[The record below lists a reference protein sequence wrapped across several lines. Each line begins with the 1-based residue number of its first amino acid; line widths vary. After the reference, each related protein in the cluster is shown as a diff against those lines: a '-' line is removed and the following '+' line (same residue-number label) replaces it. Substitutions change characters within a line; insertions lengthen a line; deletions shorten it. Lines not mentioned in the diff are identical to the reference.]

1 MKILQRT
8 ILLGFVGLLCCACS
22 SQKYNLSKTIWFNFS
37 PAEKDGQKGS
47 VVTSLY
53 FTSENTVDI
62 YSSVVVDTMVLV
74 KPFMCAKGKYST
86 LGSSRQGTDLSIEA
100 VTLKKDT
107 VLYRG
112 MYQKDM
118 TMILVSDSVAN
129 VFNIM
134 PDVQLP

>member
-1 MKILQRT
+1 MWAT
-8 ILLGFVGLLCCACS
+8 
-22 SQKYNLSKTIWFNFS
+22 
-37 PAEKDGQKGS
+37 
-47 VVTSLY
+47 
-53 FTSENTVDI
+53 
-62 YSSVVVDTMVLV
+62 
-74 KPFMCAKGKYST
+74 GKYFI
-86 LGSSRQGTDLSIEA
+86 LGSSYQGTDLSIEA

>member
-1 MKILQRT
+1 MKIVQKT
-8 ILLGFVGLLCCACS
+8 VLLGFVGLLFCACS
-22 SQKYNLSKTIWFNFS
+22 SQKYSLSKTIWFNFS
-37 PAEKDGQKGS
+37 PAEKDGKKGS

-53 FTSENTVDI
+53 FTSESTVDI

-74 KPFMCAKGKYST
+74 KPFMWAKGKYST
-86 LGSSRQGTDLSIEA
+86 LESSRQGTDLSIEA
-100 VTLKKDT
+100 ITLKKDT
-107 VLYRG
+107 ILYQG
-112 MYQKDM
+112 MYQKDK

>member
-74 KPFMCAKGKYST
+74 KPFMWAKGKYST
-86 LGSSRQGTDLSIEA
+86 LGSSRQGTDLSRSSDIE
-100 VTLKKDT
+100 KG
-107 VLYRG
+107 YSIISG
-112 MYQKDM
+112 Y
-118 TMILVSDSVAN
+118 VSKGYDHD
-129 VFNIM
+129 FGFRFCCQRI
-134 PDVQLP
+134 